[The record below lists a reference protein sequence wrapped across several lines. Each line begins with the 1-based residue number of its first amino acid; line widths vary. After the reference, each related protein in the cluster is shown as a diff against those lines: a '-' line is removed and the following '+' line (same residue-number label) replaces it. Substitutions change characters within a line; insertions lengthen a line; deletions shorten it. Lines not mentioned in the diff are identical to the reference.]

1 MLVIH
6 SRSAIHILLVADC
19 VLEFPCGNEIGHL
32 IGVFLRAEVFFPA
45 LSVSYLTLPKPE
57 NVFDGVL
64 KFLHLLRDKS
74 KKDCGGGILQRPCG
88 HYYAITH
95 FHILILP

>member
-32 IGVFLRAEVFFPA
+32 IGVFLRAEVFFSRP
-45 LSVSYLTLPKPE
+45 LGIIFNTSKTGKC
-57 NVFDGVL
+57 FDGVL

-95 FHILILP
+95 FQNYR